1 MKFLFIRAHYE
12 WRSLS
17 FPNWKYFL
25 CSYLVISRNAAAV
38 VVVIVMLGCNEVCE
52 RFDRA
57 CYRLRVRD
65 ASEFHVLVSQRGN
78 APFTHVF
85 RLRAFDW
92 LRPTPPQGG

>member
-1 MKFLFIRAHYE
+1 MNDVHYHSQIE
-12 WRSLS
+12 
-17 FPNWKYFL
+17 NTFL
-25 CSYLVISRNAAAV
+25 CSYLVISRNAVAV

-52 RFDRA
+52 RFGRA